1 MNDFVANI
9 FELWGGAYLGPFSQ
23 YMYRADLYIGIFL
36 WLLLL
41 PAITLFI
48 YYKLWDNIRFSKLW
62 IWCILVL
69 VLSLAVGAIGYFNAD
84 AGIYDYLHDHQI
96 KDSNIQ
102 DTDYLYFSLVCFGW
116 AMIWSFLCSCLF
128 KLISVKARHIPF

>member
-41 PAITLFI
+41 PAIALLV
-48 YYKLWDNIRFSKLW
+48 YYKLWDNIRLSKLW

-69 VLSLAVGAIGYFNAD
+69 LLSMAVGAIGYFNAD

-96 KDSNIQ
+96 TDSRIQ
-102 DTDYLYFSLVCFGW
+102 DSDYLYFSLVCFGW
-116 AMIWSFLCSCLF
+116 AMIWSILCSCLF
-128 KLISVKARHIPF
+128 KLISVKTRHIPF